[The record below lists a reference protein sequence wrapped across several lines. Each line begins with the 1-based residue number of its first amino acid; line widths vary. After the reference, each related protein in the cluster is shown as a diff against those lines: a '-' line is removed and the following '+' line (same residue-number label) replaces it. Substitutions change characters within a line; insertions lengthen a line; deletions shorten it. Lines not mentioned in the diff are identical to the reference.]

1 MTYVVVVVNKF
12 NKYEEVIN
20 LIINGITL
28 DG

>member
-1 MTYVVVVVNKF
+1 MTYGVVIVNKF